1 MEQEQFQK
9 LVLDKLAQYDKPFM
23 VSRAGG
29 VKRYFVYI
37 LKQLQIKEMSFNA
50 LNDISFLLA

>member
-1 MEQEQFQK
+1 MEQKQFQK
-9 LVLDKLAQYDKPFM
+9 LVLDKLAQHDKQFD
-23 VSRAGG
+23 VLRVRG

-50 LNDISFLLA
+50 LKPTVL